1 MKLPIALSNKHIHL
15 SQADID
21 VLFGQGYELTHKK
34 DLSQPGQF
42 ACEEMVE
49 VVGPKGSTKMR
60 VLGPARPESQVE
72 VSLADARGL
81 GIAVPVRQ
89 SGDTEGTPGCKLVG
103 PKGEVEMTKGV
114 IVAARHIHMS
124 LEDAE
129 KFGVKDVL
137 VCTYQ
142 AISGAG
148 KTFETWPDMVD
159 NVIPYIGGEEEK
171 SEKEPLKLWGKIDGS
186 EIKPA
191 DKPNFTAQCI
201 RVPVSNGHLGAVF
214 VNFDKMPKK
223 EEMIEIWKNFKGRA
237 QELELPSAPKQFLNY
252 FTEDDRPQ
260 IKSERMLENGM
271 AISIGRLREDTQ
283 YQYKFVCLSHNTLR
297 GAAGG
302 GVLLAELLCA
312 EGYMD

>member
-129 KFGVKDVL
+129 
-137 VCTYQ
+137 
-142 AISGAG
+142 
-148 KTFETWPDMVD
+148 
-159 NVIPYIGGEEEK
+159 
-171 SEKEPLKLWGKIDGS
+171 
-186 EIKPA
+186 
-191 DKPNFTAQCI
+191 
-201 RVPVSNGHLGAVF
+201 
-214 VNFDKMPKK
+214 
-223 EEMIEIWKNFKGRA
+223 
-237 QELELPSAPKQFLNY
+237 
-252 FTEDDRPQ
+252 
-260 IKSERMLENGM
+260 
-271 AISIGRLREDTQ
+271 
-283 YQYKFVCLSHNTLR
+283 
-297 GAAGG
+297 
-302 GVLLAELLCA
+302 
-312 EGYMD
+312 